1 MEIFILYINFFFPI
15 FTKWTNSSTGS
26 IFLNTLLIIFSLFC
40 ILIRKKYLKFNQSI
54 TYINIFYFFIMTVG
68 IISNL
73 SIVIIRDFY
82 EYQRPILYILGFL
95 VGNIY
100 AKRNKISK
108 IFKNLERIFNIFIIL
123 NIIKIVDYKNIIF
136 SFYQRTRLMNQTRI
150 SGTFI
155 SPYDYAYFL
164 IFPMFLFLDRY
175 IKTRKK
181 KFLLKFILIFIS
193 IVLTES
199 RSQFLTMIFS
209 FLIYFIIKIKFSFS
223 LREKRFIKINIGY
236 FIFLLIYIFI
246 NFKEKIIKK
255 LNYLYLGLYSIFTKG
270 ITADPSSNIR
280 YQQVL
285 TAINEF
291 KIFGN
296 GPSKIRNLF
305 FENQYALYL
314 FRYGIL
320 GIIYNIILL
329 SCLFFICYI
338 LLKKIKKY
346 ENLSQSLIVAFSIF
360 IFSLPIALL
369 SNNII
374 DQVRIS
380 FFFYF
385 IIGIF
390 NNLENKNYMREEV
403 YR

>member
-40 ILIRKKYLKFNQSI
+40 ILIRKKYLKFNQGI

-193 IVLTES
+193 IILTES
-199 RSQFLTMIFS
+199 RSQFITMLFS
-209 FLIYFIIKIKFSFS
+209 FVVYLIIKIKFTFS
-223 LREKRFIKINIGY
+223 LKEKRFFKINISY
-236 FIFLLIYIFI
+236 LLIFLIIIFNI
-246 NFKEKIIKK
+246 FKEKIIKK

-280 YQQVL
+280 YQQL
-285 TAINEF
+285 LMAIDEF
-291 KIFGN
+291 KILGS
-296 GPSKIRNLF
+296 GPSKIRKLL

-320 GIIYNIILL
+320 GVIYNIIFLL
-329 SCLFFICYI
+329 YLFYICYI
-338 LLKKIKKY
+338 LLRKIKRYNKQSQ
-346 ENLSQSLIVAFSIF
+346 NLVMAFSIF

-385 IIGIF
+385 IIGILS
-390 NNLENKNYMREEV
+390 NLKSINYMKEGGL
-403 YR
+403 